1 MRNADFLGL
10 MTYIMAFGVV
20 MALWNEN
27 TYLLFKLS
35 SITLA
40 LYLVFIIVKE
50 YEQL

>member
-1 MRNADFLGL
+1 MRNANFLGL

-27 TYLLFKLS
+27 IYLLFKLS

-40 LYLVFIIVKE
+40 LYLVFIIINE

>member
-1 MRNADFLGL
+1 MRNANFLGL

-27 TYLLFKLS
+27 IYLLFKLS